1 MSLHHVRHHLHIRNA
16 KTPVRAQFDLTKK
29 SKIKKKKIMIKLKT
43 GFFMLAPTCAS
54 QPLLRDEIAS
64 TSLAHISERGVM

>member
-29 SKIKKKKIMIKLKT
+29 SKIKKKNNDKIKN
-43 GFFMLAPTCAS
+43 GFLYARANMC
-54 QPLLRDEIAS
+54 
-64 TSLAHISERGVM
+64 